1 MWCFGLSS
9 FDGLFVASG
18 RTSVCRTAR
27 FEAHEE
33 EPQLRRFLY
42 SFGVLL
48 FWAALLAMPGIS
60 AGQSEPQVPCVA
72 CPDLEFSPKP
82 ETGLWGNTLDPTGT
96 GFMLEVQGDRLAGF
110 LFIYD
115 DTGQPDWFLLSGTLE
130 APPEGS
136 EAIWVVESDLTRFSG
151 GPCINC
157 SSQPAMVT
165 GSGGTVRFEFF
176 ARNFGRFRIGEG
188 DYENI
193 TPLTFGVLTEAA
205 FPELTDYRLPDLE
218 GLWVMAF
225 DDELPSRLPEE
236 LPRFDRAI
244 SEIVWLIRIPPA
256 DGSDTQAI
264 RYEIRRTFPFVPLG
278 SPPPPEVIGALECS
292 GDISSGPQ
300 CIFSFESWVYSTIP
314 TEFAAPLANVG
325 HSRIMAEAD
334 GFVLQ
339 VLRLN
344 QD

>member
-1 MWCFGLSS
+1 MNRLQF
-9 FDGLFVASG
+9 
-18 RTSVCRTAR
+18 
-27 FEAHEE
+27 
-33 EPQLRRFLY
+33 

-48 FWAALLAMPGIS
+48 VSAILLALPATLMAQP
-60 AGQSEPQVPCVA
+60 EPEVPCVN
-72 CPDLEFSPKP
+72 CPDFEFSPKP

-157 SSQPAMVT
+157 PSQPAMVT
-165 GSGGTVRFEFF
+165 GSGGTVRFEFL
-176 ARNFGRFRIGEG
+176 ARNFGRFKVDDGP
-188 DYENI
+188 YENI
-193 TPLTFGVLTEAA
+193 LPLTFGFATEAA
-205 FPELTDYRLPDLE
+205 FPELTEYKLPDLE
-218 GLWVMAF
+218 GLWVMVF
-225 DDELPSRLPEE
+225 DDELPVDTPQDP
-236 LPRFDRAI
+236 PRFDRAVPEVVRLLRI
-244 SEIVWLIRIPPA
+244 SS
-256 DGSDTQAI
+256 DGGDETQDV
-264 RYEIRRTFPFVPLG
+264 RYEIRRTFPWFELG
-278 SPPPPEVIGALECS
+278 SPPPGETIGVLECS
-292 GDISSGPQ
+292 GDSAIGPL
-300 CIFSFESWVYSTIP
+300 CAFEFEEWAYFLIP
-314 TEFAAPLANVG
+314 TEFVAPLANVG